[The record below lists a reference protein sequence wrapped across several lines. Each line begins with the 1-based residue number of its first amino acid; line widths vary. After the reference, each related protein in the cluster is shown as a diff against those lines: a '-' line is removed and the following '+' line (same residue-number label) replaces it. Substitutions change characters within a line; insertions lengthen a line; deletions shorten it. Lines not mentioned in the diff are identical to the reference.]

1 MRSSQMASTCRENL
15 GEMHRVNAKGMVCA
29 MKTGSRA
36 VRVKTEL
43 WGKAITETIW

>member
-1 MRSSQMASTCRENL
+1 MASTYREKL
-15 GEMHRVNAKGMVCA
+15 GEMHRDDAKGMVYT

-43 WGKAITETIW
+43 WGKTVTETI